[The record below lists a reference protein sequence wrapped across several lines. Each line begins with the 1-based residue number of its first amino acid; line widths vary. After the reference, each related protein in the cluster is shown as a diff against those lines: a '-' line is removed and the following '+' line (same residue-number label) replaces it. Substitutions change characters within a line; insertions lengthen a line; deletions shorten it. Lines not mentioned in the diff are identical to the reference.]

1 MENVK
6 LTDNESKLLTAF
18 AYCLMNAT
26 NGHPEYAKNKSDLA
40 TYTWL
45 DERSVN
51 GLSVQSLKGVLSS
64 LVKKNLVT
72 VAKDEDGDYLN
83 FTDLGFETVMN
94 LLPKN
99 ETTEEKTEEP
109 NEIFI
114 HYAFKKISD
123 RFNEKTPEKLEIFA
137 KLNIGHSYNQ
147 SDDTWFFKISEVQK
161 EDLIKAI
168 RETKIFSRMT
178 AEKLEKFLDK

>member
-1 MENVK
+1 
-6 LTDNESKLLTAF
+6 
-18 AYCLMNAT
+18 MNAT
-26 NGHPEYAKNKSDLA
+26 NGAPEYATNKSDLY

-72 VAKDEDGDYLN
+72 VSKDSEGDYLN

-94 LLPKN
+94 LIPKK
-99 ETTEEKTEEP
+99 ETKIVEKIEDTLEEEEV
-109 NEIFI
+109 FI
-114 HYAFKKISD
+114 HYRFKKISD
-123 RFNEKTPEKLEIFA
+123 RFNEKTPEKLDIFV
-137 KLNIGHSYNQ
+137 KSNIGLKYN
-147 SDDTWFFKISEVQK
+147 STEDTWYFKISAAQK

-168 RETKIFSRMT
+168 RATKIFSRMT
-178 AEKLEKFLDK
+178 QEKLEKFLDK